1 MSSDT
6 GDVRVHMYVAPNTP
20 SAGPAQM
27 LYQIMELWEFGVLG
41 PGSRVWCNIDIP
53 NAMWVLSDR
62 SSFLRVID
70 VPSAGWVRL
79 SPQEVVWGR
88 VLNDVYKSDQ
98 PRFELRGMP
107 IAPDP
112 YDTVTV
118 AFRNNDSE
126 PMRATFSNAT
136 HTCVDFEIAHRGR
149 RAIDFKMGGLVRKS
163 ALAEPTEF
171 DRCHAMVRGVELM
184 SASTG
189 AAMHAVIRENLDAFT
204 TTIGPED
211 FERMRSARQR
221 MSQATERIVDPIMQS
236 IVELP
241 GIGPF
246 NGYTDEDAFEPEE
259 DAEKA
264 GYAEGT
270 SSGCCTVQVNQ
281 SKSTSGEVQAEVS

>member
-6 GDVRVHMYVAPNTP
+6 GSVQVHMYVAPTTP
-20 SAGPAQM
+20 SAGPAQV
-27 LYQIMELWEFGVLG
+27 LYQIMELWEFGALG

-62 SSFLRVID
+62 SSFLRIID

-79 SPQEVVWGR
+79 APQEVVWGR
-88 VLNDVYKSDQ
+88 VHDDVYKNDQ

-107 IAPDP
+107 IKPDTH
-112 YDTVTV
+112 DTVTV
-118 AFRNNDSE
+118 AFRNNDKE
-126 PMRATFSNAT
+126 LMRAVFSNTT
-136 HTCVDFEIAHRGR
+136 HNFTDFEISHRGR
-149 RAIDFKMGGLVRKS
+149 RAIDFKAGGLVRKA

-171 DRCHAMVRGVELM
+171 DRCYAMVRGVELM

-189 AAMHAVIRENLDAFT
+189 AAMHRVIRENLDAFT

-241 GIGPF
+241 EIGPF
-246 NGYTDEDAFEPEE
+246 AGYTDADAFVMEKSEE
-259 DAEKA
+259 KV
-264 GYAEGT
+264 G
-270 SSGCCTVQVNQ
+270 
-281 SKSTSGEVQAEVS
+281 